1 MDREVVITG
10 YGVISPLGIG
20 NEENKNAILNG
31 NSGIKPITLFDTGG
45 LNLSMGGEIQGF
57 SPRKFFKNRSNVKYT
72 NRSSRFS
79 LAAAASAKENARLG
93 EADYDPENTGI
104 YIGSGETGMEAT
116 DFFPALDV
124 SYDHEKK
131 EIDFKKYGEVGL
143 VELDPFIGLTSLP
156 NNGLC
161 FLSIEHNIRG
171 QNNNYIKSSVA
182 SSEAI
187 GMAFKSI
194 KWGYADVIF
203 AGGYDSLINFF
214 VYLAYEK
221 AGLLPE
227 NGDEIYR
234 VYDRDWNGLIL
245 GEGAGI
251 IILEELAHA
260 RQRGAPIHAKI
271 TGFAEANEAYDLIK
285 FPAEPGGMIYAI
297 EQALQEANAGKDEID
312 FISPQAM
319 GLRDGDIYEA
329 KAIQTVFGELSA
341 RIPVT
346 TFTPLTGF
354 MGAASGVIDLIYTL
368 FLVEERKVLP
378 IPNLDISRR
387 REECELNLVTQ
398 PMDKDIKRFLNLNYA
413 IGGSSTCLVVE
424 KYEQK

>member
-1 MDREVVITG
+1 MNREVVITG
-10 YGVISPLGIG
+10 YGIISPLGIG
-20 NEENKNAILNG
+20 NEANKNAILSG
-31 NSGIKPITLFDTGG
+31 KSGIKPITLFDTDG
-45 LNLSMGGEIQGF
+45 LSLSVGGEIQGF
-57 SPRKFFKNRSNVKYT
+57 SPGKFFKNRSNVKYT

-79 LAAAASAKENARLG
+79 LAAAAFARENARLG
-93 EADYDPENTGI
+93 EADYDPENTGL

-124 SYDHEKK
+124 SYDHEKG

-182 SSEAI
+182 SGEAI
-187 GMAFKSI
+187 GMAYKSI
-194 KWGYADVIF
+194 KWGYADVVF

-221 AGLLPE
+221 AGLLPG

-234 VYDRDWNGLIL
+234 VYDRTWSGLIP

-251 IILEELAHA
+251 VILEELEHA
-260 RQRGAPIHAKI
+260 RQRGAPIYAKI

-285 FPAEPGGMIYAI
+285 FPPEPGGMIYSI
-297 EQALQEANAGKDEID
+297 NQALQEANAAKDEID

-329 KAIQTVFGELSA
+329 KAIKKVFGELSA
-341 RIPVT
+341 GIPVT

-354 MGAASGVIDLIYTL
+354 MGAASGVVDLIYSL
-368 FLVEERKVLP
+368 FQLEKNTILP
-378 IPNLDISRR
+378 IPNTALAAR
-387 REECELNLVTQ
+387 REECDLNLV
-398 PMDKDIKRFLNLNYA
+398 DKPLDINIKKFLSVNYA
-413 IGGSSTCLVVE
+413 IGGASACLVVE
-424 KYEQK
+424 KYGG

>member
-1 MDREVVITG
+1 MNREVVITG
-10 YGVISPLGIG
+10 YGIISPLGIG
-20 NEENKNAILNG
+20 NEANKNALLQG
-31 NSGIKPITLFDTGG
+31 HGGIKPITLFDTDG
-45 LNLSMGGEIQGF
+45 LSLKVGGEIQGF
-57 SPRKFFKNRSNVKYT
+57 SPAKFFKNRSNVKYT
-72 NRSSRFS
+72 NRSSRFVM
-79 LAAAASAKENARLG
+79 AAAAFAKEKAGLTEDN
-93 EADYDPENTGI
+93 YNPENTGL
-104 YIGSGETGMEAT
+104 YIGSGETGLEAT

-124 SYDHEKK
+124 SYDHEKG
-131 EIDFKKYGEVGL
+131 EIDFKKYGELGL

-182 SSEAI
+182 SGEAI
-187 GMAFKSI
+187 GMAYKSI

-221 AGLLPE
+221 AGLLPPKGE
-227 NGDEIYR
+227 EIYR
-234 VYDRDWNGLIL
+234 VYDRTWNGMIP

-251 IILEELAHA
+251 VILEELAHA
-260 RQRGAPIHAKI
+260 KKRGVPIYGKI
-271 TGFAEANEAYDLIK
+271 TGFAEANEAYDLVQ
-285 FPAEPGGMIYAI
+285 FPPEPEGMIYAI
-297 EQALQEANAGKDEID
+297 RQALQEANASQDEID
-312 FISPQAM
+312 LISPQAS

-329 KAIQTVFGELSA
+329 KALQRVFGKQGLK
-341 RIPVT
+341 IPVT

-354 MGAASGVIDLIYTL
+354 MGAASGVVDLIYSL
-368 FLVEERKVLP
+368 FQVEENKIFP
-378 IPNLDISRR
+378 IPNLTRATQ

-398 PMDKDIKRFLNLNYA
+398 PMAKDIKRFLNLNYA

-424 KYEQK
+424 KYGQE